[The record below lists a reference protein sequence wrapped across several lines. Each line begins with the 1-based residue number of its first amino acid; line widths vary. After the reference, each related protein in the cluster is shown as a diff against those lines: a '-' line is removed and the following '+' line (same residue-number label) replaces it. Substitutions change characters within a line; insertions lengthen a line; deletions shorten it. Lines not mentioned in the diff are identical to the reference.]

1 MEAGGSSSSGEED
14 GDAAWRAAINSIAGT
29 TTYPNPNAP
38 QERKPRA
45 PHLKHYQLQAQKLL
59 HDMLEETIEI
69 VKEPDPVLNDEDPKI
84 NQEEEGREP
93 GIRLFKHVRQPGIVF
108 DHFGNSLNQM
118 TPFLVAYLSIHVYGL
133 RFRLICI
140 YVPADEPEPPKKRPR
155 LLPGDDIDEKSKK
168 FKRRVKSVAVEGK
181 DLIAAANDANNK
193 SLAKFEAKVA
203 AAKAKAKREEERVN
217 NLKKIRGERWL
228 PSMANELRR

>member
-108 DHFGNSLNQM
+108 DHF
-118 TPFLVAYLSIHVYGL
+118 
-133 RFRLICI
+133 
-140 YVPADEPEPPKKRPR
+140 DEPEPPKKRPR